1 MATRTRPV
9 AVTGEAERP
18 AKRPGMVDP
27 YETGMIAV
35 IIIVGAVF
43 VSLRSTFLTTSNLLA
58 IVATTAVVGIMA
70 VTSTWVMIA
79 GGIDLSVGSI
89 MALACCVGALGL
101 QHWGNSLWWVTILVA
116 IGVGAVVGLCNGT
129 VVVLLPMVPPFII
142 TLGSLYIVAGVAIA
156 VGGSYNLPILGP
168 NVLLFVAQ
176 GKVGQVPVPAILFLG
191 LAVVFLFIERRST
204 FGRHVY
210 AIGANPIAARIFGLP
225 VSRVRL
231 LTYIISGAGAGFAGY
246 LAAIQVEAAASYYGQ
261 NEELAVITAI
271 LIGGTSMYGG
281 DGSVA
286 RSVLGAIVVGE
297 ISDGLGVMNVNQN
310 WQVVAMGALLIVAVS
325 VSLAW
330 RKTRTR
336 GGMRW
341 DRTGAV
347 RTLRDG
353 LSRLLVTGNK
363 SNE

>member
-1 MATRTRPV
+1 M
-9 AVTGEAERP
+9 
-18 AKRPGMVDP
+18 
-27 YETGMIAV
+27 
-35 IIIVGAVF
+35 
-43 VSLRSTFLTTSNLLA
+43 
-58 IVATTAVVGIMA
+58 
-70 VTSTWVMIA
+70 
-79 GGIDLSVGSI
+79 
-89 MALACCVGALGL
+89 
-101 QHWGNSLWWVTILVA
+101 
-116 IGVGAVVGLCNGT
+116 
-129 VVVLLPMVPPFII
+129 
-142 TLGSLYIVAGVAIA
+142 
-156 VGGSYNLPILGP
+156 GGSYNLPILGP

-310 WQVVAMGALLIVAVS
+310 WQVVAMGALFIVAVS

-330 RKTRTR
+330 RKTLNPGWYAVGPHGR
-336 GGMRW
+336 GTYTAATGCRARW
-341 DRTGAV
+341 SRETSRMNDGRLKPRVLLQGV
-347 RTLRDG
+347 DEEVELLLDG
-353 LSRLLVTGNK
+353 LLAHSAAVTHVDDRSSTETCSRFSRRNCRVLQSCVELHDGVPVCPVNPVPVT
-363 SNE
+363 